1 MRRGGE
7 EKDLG
12 AFREERRVLEVKG
25 LRRSHCE
32 GASFLEESF
41 MEVGH

>member
-1 MRRGGE
+1 VRRGGK
-7 EKDLG
+7 EKHLG
-12 AFREERRVLEVKG
+12 AFLEERREHEVKD

-32 GASFLEESF
+32 GDRFLEESF